1 MRAVQVVEAFLAIV
15 HNMVMLIGIVY
26 IAQFV
31 TGIFNWPGRQNNVI
45 YRLFGFLL
53 SPVTKAVRAITPAKI
68 ADKHVPVVAFALLF
82 WLYVILIAARL
93 YVKRPELFQ

>member
-1 MRAVQVVEAFLAIV
+1 MEAFLAIV

-31 TGIFNWPGRQNNVI
+31 TGIFNWPARQNNVV
-45 YRLFGFLL
+45 YRLFAFLA
-53 SPVTKAVRAITPAKI
+53 SPVTNAVRAITPAKI
-68 ADKHVPVVAFALLF
+68 ADKHVPVVAFFMLF
-82 WLYVILIAARL
+82 WLYVILIAVRL